1 MSLHSHKFILMKEV
15 LNRLL
20 IRHPSLDENSLG
32 YEGVEIGDG
41 KQSQKRKQK
50 IGGKRTTD
58 VFQMSESISL
68 VVLRLEIE
76 TGYSLTTDLN
86 YNGIIII
93 FNDCLLFKTQPVTLS
108 EPFGLFR
115 WFRNTVLIKEKLIIT
130 SLMVIYLMKLF
141 FMNKYERQT
150 VTYLS
155 VRKKN

>member
-1 MSLHSHKFILMKEV
+1 
-15 LNRLL
+15 
-20 IRHPSLDENSLG
+20 
-32 YEGVEIGDG
+32 
-41 KQSQKRKQK
+41 
-50 IGGKRTTD
+50 
-58 VFQMSESISL
+58 MSESISL

-93 FNDCLLFKTQPVTLS
+93 FNDCLLFKTSPVTLS

-141 FMNKYERQT
+141 FMNKYER
-150 VTYLS
+150 
-155 VRKKN
+155 